1 MDVLVYSGESSFK
14 YLHSMRQIL
23 FPNYAVTSTTRDT
36 ILNEPWTK
44 TCAMLVITGED
55 YLALRHHMGVKGA
68 RLIRQFVQDG
78 GLFLGINAGAYYGS
92 SRYVA
97 YDGGNGF
104 EDNAET
110 NLEFFPGRCQEVRRK
125 EETFQAA
132 KLNIGTPGVDEKQQV
147 CQVCLNG
154 CGIFLDVKQY
164 TEEKVE
170 ALAWFAEDNQAKF
183 GEAAAATIYC
193 PVGNGACILTI
204 PHLELDPRYLAPETR
219 GTPSM
224 LATLLDSDATRLR
237 FLGDCISKLGLKR
250 NSDGTAVP
258 SLSSML
264 ISSATPSDAD
274 QLMNS
279 LEGIVSGGYIIDE
292 HDTFHVEMQSAGR
305 GIHQAQVGNP
315 EADQTNRPTSGSAQS
330 GQRISKH
337 IVVYNRSYPNPQE
350 APLFDHNMFFSSL
363 TQGQSPD
370 GSYRAWF
377 GKYLMY
383 GEVMESTNTVLASNH
398 KLLRLLPTGFT
409 ALASTQTSGR
419 GRGSNVWVSPVGC
432 LLFSTCVKHPF
443 DSCQTSPVLF
453 VQYIASVA
461 IVEAVKSYADGYEN
475 FPVKIK
481 WPNDIYVEDSRN
493 ATQPTMAKI
502 GGILVQSSTFEK
514 EYLLVVGVGLNATN
528 ASPTTSLTHVLDTL
542 NVGRIGGNLP
552 ILEPLSPEKLLARIL
567 AVFERLYIDFRIHGW
582 DQTLKDLYMEH
593 WLHSDQIVTIESIDG
608 TPRGRII
615 GISSTTSNLLVQE
628 LGNDNQPTG
637 QIHELGP
644 DGNSF
649 DFFHGLLKF
658 KAS

>member
-1 MDVLVYSGESSFK
+1 MNVLIYSGESSLEH
-14 YLHSMRQIL
+14 LHSMRQIL
-23 FPNYAVTSTTRDT
+23 FPNYAVTSITKDT
-36 ILNEPWTK
+36 ILNEPWAK
-44 TCAMLVITGED
+44 TCAMLVITGGD
-55 YLALRHHMGVKGA
+55 YLALRHHMGARGT

-97 YDGGNGF
+97 YDGDNDV

-125 EETFQAA
+125 EETFRAT
-132 KLNIGTPGVDEKQQV
+132 KLNIGTPGVDEKQQE
-147 CQVCLNG
+147 CRVCLNG

-170 ALAWFAEDNQAKF
+170 ALAWFAEDNQT
-183 GEAAAATIYC
+183 EAAAATIYC
-193 PVGNGACILTI
+193 PVGKGACILTI
-204 PHLELDPRYLAPETR
+204 PQLELDPRYLAPELR

-237 FLGDCISKLGLKR
+237 FLGDCITRLGLKR
-250 NSDGTAVP
+250 NSDVTAIP

-264 ISSATPSDAD
+264 LSSATPSDAD

-279 LEGIVSGGYIIDE
+279 LESIVSEGYIVDD
-292 HDTFHVEMQSAGR
+292 HDTFHLEMQSANR
-305 GIHQAQVGNP
+305 EIHQVQISNQQ
-315 EADQTNRPTSGSAQS
+315 ADQANGPTSGGTQS

-337 IVVYNRSYPNPQE
+337 IVVYNQDYPNPQE
-350 APLFDHNMFFSSL
+350 ASLFDHNKFFSNL
-363 TQGQSPD
+363 TQGQSP
-370 GSYRAWF
+370 GSSYRAWF
-377 GKYLMY
+377 GKYLAY

-409 ALASTQTSGR
+409 ALASMQTSGR

-432 LLFSTCVKHPF
+432 LLFSTCVRHPF
-443 DSCQTSPVLF
+443 DSCRTSPVLF
-453 VQYIASVA
+453 VQYIVSVA
-461 IVEAVKSYADGYEN
+461 IVEAVKSYADGYEH

-481 WPNDIYVEDSRN
+481 WPNDIYVEESRN
-493 ATQPTMAKI
+493 TTQPTMAKI

-514 EYLLVVGVGLNATN
+514 EYLLVVGVGLNTTN
-528 ASPTTSLTHVLDTL
+528 ASPTTSLTRVLDTL

-567 AVFERLYIDFRIHGW
+567 VVFERLYIDFRIHGW
-582 DQTLKDLYMEH
+582 DQTLKELYTKN
-593 WLHSDQIVTIESIDG
+593 WLHSNQIVTIESIDG
-608 TPRGRII
+608 RPRGRII

-649 DFFHGLLKF
+649 DFFHGLLKS
-658 KAS
+658 KVL